1 LQAANLNSGRL
12 AGWQAGWQAETGRQA
27 AGQGSAIVSEFA
39 GGLETAIRVESRR
52 LVPSFFLDVG
62 NSELRKLGKRLGPFL
77 TRYFRAYFFFYLS
90 LSLSLTLS
98 PFRRPLSLDERVA
111 HNVPGRLVAARRSDE
126 KAEMWTER

>member
-62 NSELRKLGKRLGPFL
+62 NSELRKLGKRLGPFSLGTFAL
-77 TRYFRAYFFFYLS
+77 TFFISLS
-90 LSLSLTLS
+90 LSLSHS
-98 PFRRPLSLDERVA
+98 LSLRFDA
-111 HNVPGRLVAARRSDE
+111 L
-126 KAEMWTER
+126 